1 MFQGSWASDSRLRL
15 RRIFDKS
22 NALIEALGDA
32 NLPRVSASP
41 RIMKRGREVTYTL
54 SVKGRMHDPSSEF
67 ELAEVLFHTRALLDN
82 LTWDLAHADPNIEY
96 TEEQQRKITFP
107 VARASSRWSVEENW
121 AHTVRTKPHLK
132 QMPPELLERIRRMQ
146 SFDKDTRSHAVLSW
160 VDALHQVD
168 KHRTRLHI
176 RLGLDPQWTTLFP
189 MAPESAVRS
198 ASYDWLPAAEE
209 TLRTGL
215 PLVRVTTT
223 HGVTGAK
230 PIDVPVS
237 RFVWL
242 DGERWDYQD
251 FIWDLQILALRGY
264 EILRGVEPTESD
276 KLRLVA
282 EYRRARVL
290 TLQRDIR
297 DGTDNYGRLFA
308 GEDPTAGFSV
318 VY

>member
-1 MFQGSWASDSRLRL
+1 MESWASDSRLRL

-22 NALIEALGDA
+22 NALITALGDA
-32 NLPRVSASP
+32 HLPHVTASP
-41 RIMKRGREVTYTL
+41 RIAKRGREVTYTL
-54 SVKGRMHDPSSEF
+54 SVKGRMHDPSTEF

-96 TEEQQRKITFP
+96 NEEQQRRITFP
-107 VARASSRWSVEENW
+107 VARASDRWTAEENW

-146 SFDKDTRSHAVLSW
+146 SFASDIPSDAVLDW

-168 KHRTRLHI
+168 KHRTRVHV

-189 MAPESAVRS
+189 IAPELAVRS
-198 ASYDWLPAAEE
+198 ATYDWLPPADE

-215 PLVRVTTT
+215 PLVRVTTA

-230 PIDVPVS
+230 GIDVPVS
-237 RFVWL
+237 HFVWL

-264 EILRGVEPTESD
+264 EILRGVEPTESE

-282 EYRRARVL
+282 EYRRTRVL
-290 TLQRDIR
+290 TLQRDVR
-297 DGTDNYGRLFA
+297 HGTDEYGRFFA
-308 GEDPTAGFSV
+308 GEDPTADFSV
-318 VY
+318 SY